1 MCSFL
6 CAFFRVFQLLL
17 DRRCPVKVFLK
28 SINALCVQTLPV
40 DDIFLELK
48 AFRVEGEFYFQRD

>member
-6 CAFFRVFQLLL
+6 CAFLELYSSFYLREGAQL
-17 DRRCPVKVFLK
+17 KYFLK

-40 DDIFLELK
+40 DDVFLLK